1 MRKTSVF
8 LSMALAALMIAGS
21 LYSETYYTFRAGGGI
36 AGAGDK
42 IMGRDSEYVSSDGGD
57 GPAIAVSVSA
67 SLLNIRSAKS
77 SLFFGAQITA
87 NMSEI
92 PVSSESEAP
101 VSGSYNVYWTQNELD
116 AKYIYSVSRTVG
128 VFIGPRLL
136 MNLSYGEYPLTN
148 TESEYSDDFFYRDN
162 LAGISAGFNLR
173 KHLFGTS
180 FIVSTIGYGALIGV
194 NSTTYKNETVNGDQT
209 NIMNSLSLGYA
220 YYSVDSKTMFDV
232 SVVAVFYLRDTPV
245 MTSFDDGIETG
256 RITLMAGV
264 TRPFKN

>member
-1 MRKTSVF
+1 MKKTSVF
-8 LSMALAALMIAGS
+8 LCMACISVIMTGGLHAQ
-21 LYSETYYTFRAGGGI
+21 TYYTLRAGGGI
-36 AGAGDK
+36 AGGGDK

-116 AKYIYSVSRTVG
+116 AKYIYSLSRTVG